1 MTDRPRRA
9 VGRGYAPQVMF
20 YAPGETEPLPIH
32 GTAEA
37 QPHFFHDQDTVL
49 WGMKKTL
56 YVQHQHLGGCRVA
69 SEGLSGV
76 GLGRRDVVESGE
88 RWNREGNPDTGGF
101 TGTRTDL

>member
-37 QPHFFHDQDTVL
+37 QPHFFHDQETVL

-56 YVQHQHLGGCRVA
+56 YV
-69 SEGLSGV
+69 
-76 GLGRRDVVESGE
+76 
-88 RWNREGNPDTGGF
+88 
-101 TGTRTDL
+101 